1 MSRTSPLLLLLA
13 VLLAGPARA
22 QASQQV
28 EIEVGHSAQINVGQA
43 SGLNCDDLSVVS
55 AKVVTSKDKKHNTLV
70 LKGLAAGSTY
80 CRAGTGLGATVLI
93 HVTVTE
99 PEG

>member
-28 EIEVGHSAQINVGQA
+28 EIEVGQSAQINVGQA

>member
-1 MSRTSPLLLLLA
+1 MSRTASLLLLLA
-13 VLLAGPARA
+13 ALLAGPVRA
-22 QASQQV
+22 QQAQQV
-28 EIEVGHSAQINVGQA
+28 EIEVGHTAQINVGQS

-55 AKVVTSKDKKHNTLV
+55 ARLVTSKDKKHNTLM
-70 LKGLAAGSTY
+70 LKGLAPGSTY

-99 PEG
+99 PED